1 MPPRSVHGTP
11 TAMKK
16 RLNTEIKRLA
26 DMTADD
32 QKARV
37 DELVELAAPT
47 LRGELAQYGVT
58 EDEDQD
64 RGILLVMLMHMLKL
78 GLPPESEWT
87 VESVKFVLTTLY
99 QTPWTRAQVNSK
111 ANACRTL
118 RKVVQDAEESNDDD
132 EEESSTDPSVAKRLF
147 KSKRKTPPTPQ
158 TEEDAEKEEDTVVN
172 F

>member
-26 DMTADD
+26 EMTADD
-32 QKARV
+32 QKARIE
-37 DELVELAAPT
+37 ELVELAAPT

-87 VESVKFVLTTLY
+87 VESVKFILQTLY
-99 QTPWTRAQVNSK
+99 QLPWTRAQVSSK
-111 ANACRTL
+111 KNACETL
-118 RKVVQDAEESNDDD
+118 RKVMADAEDSDNGRED
-132 EEESSTDPSVAKRLF
+132 ENAEGRRVAKRLF
-147 KSKRKTPPTPQ
+147 KSKRKPPPP
-158 TEEDAEKEEDTVVN
+158 KHPSRRRSRHRRRHR
-172 F
+172 